1 VRERIGSGSY
11 STITNHLAEWRKA
24 HEGQAPVNIPD
35 IPDKVQAAF
44 RQVWSAASLAAQAD
58 VETQRRALEAMRREM
73 DREQADMA
81 AEIDKLETALEETTQ
96 SGERSA
102 QELEA
107 AREAGAGKDQRI
119 SVLTVENAR
128 LDERVKASYARG
140 GELREQLERLQDA
153 FAEASKAIKGR
164 ARRSAKPKA
173 EEEGGPST
181 PEA

>member
-1 VRERIGSGSY
+1 
-11 STITNHLAEWRKA
+11 
-24 HEGQAPVNIPD
+24 
-35 IPDKVQAAF
+35 
-44 RQVWSAASLAAQAD
+44 
-58 VETQRRALEAMRREM
+58 MRREM

-81 AEIDKLETALEETTQ
+81 AEIDRLETALEEATQ

-107 AREAGAGKDQRI
+107 AREAGAGKDERI
-119 SVLTVENAR
+119 STLMVENAR
-128 LDERVKASYARG
+128 RDERVKAAEAQG
-140 GELREQLERLQDA
+140 DELKKQLERLQDP